1 MNKELL
7 EQGYYKTT
15 DDDAFQFIDIYNVAW
30 TDEGT
35 IPLQMVVRSPE
46 TQSALI
52 KTQQWL
58 GEKYIRP
65 LFGDYHC
72 DYCDLV
78 KGMDDNVYE
87 WHNDF
92 EEGQVNLGIL
102 LYFSDTDE
110 TTGTDIQF
118 RTADTKEPTGSFY
131 PKSGDIAFLNHT
143 VDFEHIVTEQKI
155 KLPRIVASFHY
166 YVDYEKIK

>member
-1 MNKELL
+1 MNKQLV
-7 EQGYYKTT
+7 EQGYYKFK

-30 TDEGT
+30 TDEGS

-46 TQSALI
+46 TQSALLE
-52 KTQQWL
+52 TQRWL

-65 LFGDYHC
+65 VFGDYHC

-87 WHNDF
+87 WHNDY
-92 EEGQVNLGIL
+92 EDGCVNLGIL

-118 RTADTKEPTGSFY
+118 RTADTKQPTGSFY
-131 PKSGDIAFLNHT
+131 PKAGDIAVLNHT
-143 VDFEHIVTEQKI
+143 VNFEHIVTEQKI

-166 YVDYEKIK
+166 YVDFGKIK

>member
-1 MNKELL
+1 MREQLL
-7 EQGYYKTT
+7 NQGYYKTQ
-15 DDDAFQFIDIYNVAW
+15 DADAFQYLDIYNVEW

-46 TQSALI
+46 TQSTLLT
-52 KTQQWL
+52 TQLWL

-87 WHNDF
+87 WHNDY
-92 EEGQVNLGIL
+92 EEGRVNLGIL

-110 TTGTDIQF
+110 TTGTDVQI
-118 RTADTKEPTGSFY
+118 RTAITHEPTGLFY
-131 PKSGDIAFLNHT
+131 PKQGDVAFLNHT
-143 VDFEHIVTEQKI
+143 VNFEHIVTPQQI

>member
-7 EQGYYKTT
+7 EQGYYKSK
-15 DDDAFQFIDIYNVAW
+15 DADAFQFIDIYNVAW

-46 TQSALI
+46 TQSALLE
-52 KTQQWL
+52 TQRWL
-58 GEKYIRP
+58 GEKYLRP
-65 LFGDYHC
+65 RFGDYHC

-87 WHNDF
+87 WHNDY
-92 EEGQVNLGIL
+92 EEDQVNLGIL
-102 LYFSDTDE
+102 LYFTDTDE
-110 TTGTDIQF
+110 TTGTDVQF
-118 RTADTKEPTGSFY
+118 RKANTKQPTGSFY
-131 PKSGDIAFLNHT
+131 PKTGDIAFLNHT
-143 VDFEHIVTEQKI
+143 VDFEHIVTAQKI

-166 YVDYEKIK
+166 YVNYEKIK